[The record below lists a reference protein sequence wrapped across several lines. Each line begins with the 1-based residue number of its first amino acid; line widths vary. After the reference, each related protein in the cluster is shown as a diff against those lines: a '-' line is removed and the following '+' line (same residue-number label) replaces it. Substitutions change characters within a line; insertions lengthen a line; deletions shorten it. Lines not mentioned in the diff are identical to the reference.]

1 MQALTH
7 CGSEFLTLSVEEP
20 EDIIRS
26 FNTLSSP
33 VLSQSTPADKRNRP
47 SLTISGGSCNPF
59 NLVNV
64 TGASSM
70 TMISEPMSHLLTLP
84 FLERYAGRRT
94 GISEYSAQPR
104 QNPTGLVTRPSTFEP
119 CRQNEGT
126 FAAHQEAP
134 KKQRGTYKTRTQ
146 LSYSP
151 SCPRN

>member
-7 CGSEFLTLSVEEP
+7 CGSEFLTLSVEVL
-20 EDIIRS
+20 EDIIRL

-47 SLTISGGSCNPF
+47 SLTTSGGSCNPF

-104 QNPTGLVTRPSTFEP
+104 QNPTDLVTRPSTFES
-119 CRQNEGT
+119 CAFSLLTLLAFLEVIFN
-126 FAAHQEAP
+126 
-134 KKQRGTYKTRTQ
+134 YKSTSLTRYK
-146 LSYSP
+146 L
-151 SCPRN
+151 